1 MHRKCS
7 NDGGQDIPD
16 TYPGM
21 AIAGAGELAM
31 LERMTAGLLSLP
43 ILLLLFSLLWVLG
56 VPCPLSAS
64 EPKAFAVG
72 AFHDGIS
79 QILPVNDFT
88 RNRVFSHFR
97 QALLVRSRA
106 RSPALIAP

>member
-7 NDGGQDIPD
+7 NSGGQDIPD

-43 ILLLLFSLLWVLG
+43 ILLLLFSLL
-56 VPCPLSAS
+56 
-64 EPKAFAVG
+64 
-72 AFHDGIS
+72 
-79 QILPVNDFT
+79 
-88 RNRVFSHFR
+88 
-97 QALLVRSRA
+97 
-106 RSPALIAP
+106 